1 VKNIDLGIVPTQ
13 WTAPL
18 GASGLLTSVPAT
30 NPLGIAMSGAKGTGL
45 CVGGTHAL
53 AQRAVPRVRPE
64 VIFPG
69 AKQAAVHNQYAT
81 SVDVDGVGASGPPR
95 KRETGLE

>member
-13 WTAPL
+13 WTSPL
-18 GASGLLTSVPAT
+18 GASSLLMSVPAT
-30 NPLGIAMSGAKGTGL
+30 NPLGIAMSGAKGTGP

-53 AQRAVPRVRPE
+53 ALSATTRVQPE

-69 AKQAAVHNQYAT
+69 AKQAEVHNQYAT

-95 KRETGLE
+95 KREPA